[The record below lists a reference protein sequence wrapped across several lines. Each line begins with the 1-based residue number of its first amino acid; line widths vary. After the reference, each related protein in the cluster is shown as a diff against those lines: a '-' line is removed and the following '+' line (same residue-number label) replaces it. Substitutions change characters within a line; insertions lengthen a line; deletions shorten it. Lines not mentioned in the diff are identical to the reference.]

1 MIFDHERLDV
11 YRVSIEFVAWVGALF
26 EGPLAGKRQAAMG
39 QLDRASTSIALNIAE
54 GNGKRSVKD
63 RCRYVDIARGSAFE
77 SAACLDVLVARRLL
91 TSEDVGSGKALL
103 KRVVG
108 MLTRWT
114 QALSGDLAPAGA
126 SRREAG
132 WR

>member
-77 SAACLDVLVARRLL
+77 SAACLDVFVARRLL
-91 TSEDVGSGKALL
+91 TSEDVGPGKALL

-108 MLTRWT
+108 MLTKWT
-114 QALSGDLAPAGA
+114 QALSGDLAPASA
-126 SRREAG
+126 SRRKTG